1 MSRLLHLLTV
11 VTVLLV
17 AAGCV
22 QITDPDDPENAT
34 TVLTTITGRVVDEAG
49 KSVQGALVKGHGKTT
64 TTNVNG
70 VFVLRNVEAPSTR
83 AVVIVSKSGYFTGA
97 RAAFPSA
104 NKITTVALTLQEAK
118 QTRTISAASGGKVTL
133 SDASVDLPANAYVDA
148 QGNTYSGTITVAT
161 RYQDPLADNYYDS
174 FSGDMAALRADGS
187 SVELT
192 SYGVVRVLLTGA
204 QGQSLNLAKGAT
216 ATISYPAAGATE
228 QEIPLWY
235 FDETKGIWVEEG
247 KATRSGSM
255 YVGSV
260 SHFTDWN
267 LDVPNARRAF
277 IEGLVTCGENLPL
290 AGIVVEIGQ
299 VSAITDQDGMFRRRV
314 PADVAFDVQ
323 VNGARNEG
331 IALAPIT
338 VGPIAENQT
347 LSRDIVVSPCPT
359 MIEAQMV
366 DCNDAPIGGFLQVIT
381 TTGVKVGSSTTGR
394 ILVTVPAGVA
404 LTLEGYSIDG
414 RTITST
420 PVAPVTVGTIYN
432 AGTLKACGG
441 AETPYLDITLPDNQQ
456 PRAMAMNNDGSRV
469 AIVTQQSV
477 VVYDASTG
485 AQQWIVPLSI
495 ATQWPLGL
503 RFVANGQRLALTS
516 NKGTTMFDAATGQT
530 TASIVAYGPQ
540 FVTPDGTSVYVMPD
554 SLTEKSLVEYD
565 AQTGLLRRTLP
576 INSQLGGGRSFM
588 GLQGNGHAVMWG
600 YSPAAI
606 ITVDL
611 TDGSV
616 VRTFSGL
623 GDSTTIA
630 EAGTLSPS
638 GKVLVMVGRNGTSG
652 GGSLFVDLLTGT
664 EISKITT
671 GASIFAISPDD
682 DQFVSRGYTQGA
694 PITLSALRTQQLLR
708 VLPWSTAA
716 QTDYPSGFSFSADM
730 SKLAGITAGSANN
743 PGGGTGSGAR
753 IRVFSLK

>member
-11 VTVLLV
+11 VTVLLA

-22 QITDPDDPENAT
+22 QITDPDDPENAV

-49 KSVQGALVKGHGKTT
+49 KSVQGALVKGHGKTA
-64 TTNVNG
+64 TTNGNG
-70 VFVLRNVEAPSTR
+70 VFVLQNVEAPSTR
-83 AVVIVSKSGYFTGA
+83 AVVVVSKSGYFTGA

-104 NKITTVALTLQEAK
+104 NKITTVTLTLQEAK
-118 QTRTISAASGGKVTL
+118 QTRTISAESGGKVTL
-133 SDASVDLPANAYVDA
+133 GDASVDLPANAYVDA
-148 QGNTYSGTITVAT
+148 RGNSYSGTITVAA
-161 RYQDPLADNYYDS
+161 RYQDPLADTYYES

-228 QEIPLWY
+228 QSIPLWY
-235 FDETKGIWVEEG
+235 FDETKGIWTEEG
-247 KATRSGSM
+247 TATRSGDL
-255 YVGSV
+255 YVGTV
-260 SHFTDWN
+260 THFTDWN

-277 IEGLVTCGENLPL
+277 IEGQVTCGENVPL

-323 VNGARNEG
+323 VKGTRNDG
-331 IALAPIT
+331 IASAPVT

-347 LSRDIVVSPCPT
+347 LRRDIVVSPCPT
-359 MIEAQMV
+359 VIEAQMV

-381 TTGVKVGSSTTGR
+381 PTGVKIGSSTTGR

-420 PVAPVTVGTIYN
+420 PVTAIAVGTTFN
-432 AGTLKACGG
+432 VGSLKACGG
-441 AETPYLDITLPDNQQ
+441 IETSYLDIVMPDNQS
-456 PRAMAMNNDGSRV
+456 PRFVSMNNDGSRV
-469 AIVTQQSV
+469 AVVTQNALF
-477 VVYDASTG
+477 VYDASTG
-485 AQQWIVPLSI
+485 AQQWTEPVQSS
-495 ATQWPLGL
+495 TQYPMGL
-503 RFVANGQRLALTS
+503 QFVANGQRLALTS
-516 NKGTTMFDAATGQT
+516 NKGTTMYDAATGQVI
-530 TASIVAYGPQ
+530 ASIVAYGRQ
-540 FVTPDGTSVYVMPD
+540 FVTPDGASVYVMRD
-554 SLTEKSLVEYD
+554 SATDMTLEEYD
-565 AQTGLLRRTLP
+565 AQTGAQRRTLA
-576 INSQLGGGRSFM
+576 IAAQLQKRGFFM
-588 GLQGNGHAVMWG
+588 GLQGNGFAVIQG
-600 YSPAAI
+600 YSPTAI

-616 VRTFSGL
+616 ARTFTGL
-623 GDSTTIA
+623 GDSTSIA

-638 GKVLVMVGRNGTSG
+638 GKVLVMFGRSDTS
-652 GGSLFVDLLTGT
+652 SRFIDLLTGMQ
-664 EISKITT
+664 ISQITSR
-671 GASIFAISPDD
+671 ASILTISPDD

-716 QTDYPSGFSFSADM
+716 QTDYPSGFSFSAGM